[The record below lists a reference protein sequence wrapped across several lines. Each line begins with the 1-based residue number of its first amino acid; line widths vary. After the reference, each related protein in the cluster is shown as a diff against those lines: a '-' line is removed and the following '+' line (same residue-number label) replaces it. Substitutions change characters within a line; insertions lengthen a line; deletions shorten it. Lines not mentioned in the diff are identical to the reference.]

1 MVFPSI
7 SISVPNNLK
16 PNPQSKIVTMKSMSI
31 KTLLPLLLAAL
42 LVISCNRVREQ
53 VVQTYPDGKP
63 LLVFLVKGDKKS
75 PVRVGE
81 RMYYENGQL
90 QFEKTFSGMPEQP
103 DGVWQY
109 FFDNGQLFASG
120 DFSSNHEFGSNW
132 QFFNRNG
139 GPYYDGKLD
148 SVRVSDMGL
157 LGTPATVVFCSGPH
171 QDVIQFYSNYT
182 VRSTERLTAGQ
193 RNGRVFFYF
202 PNGNVQVEATFVDGQ
217 EDGPYIVYHQNGIP
231 FYQGN
236 FTKGQ
241 RTGIWEFYDEQGNLE
256 HTIDYSKK
264 DNTKQ

>member
-1 MVFPSI
+1 
-7 SISVPNNLK
+7 
-16 PNPQSKIVTMKSMSI
+16 MKSMSI

-42 LVISCNRVREQ
+42 LVVSCNRVREQ

-63 LLVFLVKGDKKS
+63 LLVLLVKGDKKS

-109 FFDNGQLFASG
+109 YFDNGQLFASG